1 MPGVRRMNINW
12 QDLGTAFALY
22 LVLEGVL
29 PFLSP
34 ASAKKSLAAVAQLPE
49 RRLRAIGLVSM
60 LAGCGLLFML
70 RG

>member
-1 MPGVRRMNINW
+1 MNIDW

-22 LVLEGVL
+22 LVLEGVV

-34 ASAKKSLAAVAQLPE
+34 GGAKKSLAVIAQLPE
-49 RRLRAIGLVSM
+49 RQLRAIGLVSM

-70 RG
+70 RR

>member
-1 MPGVRRMNINW
+1 MNIAW

-34 ASAKKSLAAVAQLPE
+34 GGARKSLALLAQLPE
-49 RRLRAIGLVSM
+49 QKLRAIGLGSM
-60 LAGCGLLFML
+60 LAGCGLLFVL
-70 RG
+70 RH

>member
-1 MPGVRRMNINW
+1 MNINW

-34 ASAKKSLAAVAQLPE
+34 GSAKKSLAAVAQLPE
-49 RRLRAIGLVSM
+49 QQLRAIGLISM
-60 LAGCGLLFML
+60 LTGCGLLFML
-70 RG
+70 RR